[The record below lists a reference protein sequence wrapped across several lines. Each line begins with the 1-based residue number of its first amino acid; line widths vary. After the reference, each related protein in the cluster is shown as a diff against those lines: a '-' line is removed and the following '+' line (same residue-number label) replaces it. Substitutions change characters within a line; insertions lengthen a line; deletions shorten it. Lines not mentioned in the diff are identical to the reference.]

1 MSSAFKLSGVCMEK
15 EKIECEG
22 LRRASFQCADA
33 IEISLFVE
41 KEGLLF
47 YESVGKKIKD
57 PQVRQMFSR
66 LADEEREHIGTLQEK
81 SRYLQ
86 PAIASQNRHNEHL
99 SRFIS
104 EELKGK
110 IFPAM
115 NASQNI
121 DNDKQALELGI
132 ESEKRSIE
140 VLQSLLEKEKKL
152 DVKAIFS
159 HLLVEEKKH
168 LLMLQDLKTKL

>member
-1 MSSAFKLSGVCMEK
+1 M
-15 EKIECEG
+15 
-22 LRRASFQCADA
+22 RRASFQCVDA

-41 KEGLLF
+41 KEGLFF

-110 IFPAM
+110 IFPPLKDSAL
-115 NASQNI
+115 QNI
-121 DNDKQALELGI
+121 NDDKQALDLGI
-132 ESEKRSIE
+132 ESEKKSIE
-140 VLQSLLEKEKKL
+140 ILQSLLEKEKKL

-159 HLLVEEKKH
+159 HLLVEEKRH
-168 LLMLQDLKTKL
+168 LLMLKDMKMKL

>member
-1 MSSAFKLSGVCMEK
+1 MEK
-15 EKIECEG
+15 GIPEG
-22 LRRASFQCADA
+22 EQMRRASFQCADA

-57 PQVRQMFSR
+57 PQVRQVFSR

-99 SRFIS
+99 ARFIS

-110 IFPAM
+110 IFPPLKDSAL
-115 NASQNI
+115 QNI
-121 DNDKQALELGI
+121 NDDKQALDLGI
-132 ESEKRSIE
+132 ESEKKSIE
-140 VLQSLLEKEKKL
+140 ILQSLLEKEKKL

-159 HLLVEEKKH
+159 HLLVEEKRH
-168 LLMLQDLKTKL
+168 LLMLKDMKMKL

>member
-1 MSSAFKLSGVCMEK
+1 MEK
-15 EKIECEG
+15 GRPEG
-22 LRRASFQCADA
+22 EQMRRASFQCVDA

-41 KEGLLF
+41 KEGLFF

-99 SRFIS
+99 SLFIS

-110 IFPAM
+110 IFPPLKDSAL
-115 NASQNI
+115 QNI
-121 DNDKQALELGI
+121 NDDKQALDLGI
-132 ESEKRSIE
+132 ESEKKSIE
-140 VLQSLLEKEKKL
+140 ILQSLLEKEKKL

-159 HLLVEEKKH
+159 HLLVEEKRH
-168 LLMLQDLKTKL
+168 LLMLKDMKMKL

>member
-1 MSSAFKLSGVCMEK
+1 MEK
-15 EKIECEG
+15 GNPEG
-22 LRRASFQCADA
+22 EQMRRASFQCVDA

-41 KEGLLF
+41 KEGLFF

-110 IFPAM
+110 IFPPLKDSAL
-115 NASQNI
+115 QNI
-121 DNDKQALELGI
+121 NDDKQALDLGI
-132 ESEKRSIE
+132 ESEKKSIE
-140 VLQSLLEKEKKL
+140 ILQSLLEKEKKL

-159 HLLVEEKKH
+159 HLLVEEKRH
-168 LLMLQDLKTKL
+168 LLMLKDMKMKL